1 MFRSRVRFIDSVAN
15 AKIGCHS
22 AVRGSAL
29 AALLVAGNFSSAQL
43 HAEEPEGEWEFMVAP
58 LFLWGM
64 SIDGGSDNNAW
75 HFNAMADYRFN
86 DWGSAFV
93 GYRYMKIDY
102 ASSSYS
108 YDAKQQGPLL
118 GVSIY

>member
-1 MFRSRVRFIDSVAN
+1 MGKSYVH
-15 AKIGCHS
+15 C
-22 AVRGSAL
+22 
-29 AALLVAGNFSSAQL
+29 
-43 HAEEPEGEWEFMVAP
+43 
-58 LFLWGM
+58 
-64 SIDGGSDNNAW
+64 GSDNNAW

-118 GVSIY
+118 GDSIYL